1 MKIVIPQEFFP
12 TLKNSYLLLDTNV
25 FIDAFHNPSEFGE
38 FFNELKDNG
47 VTLVTIDTVLI
58 EFTKG
63 SSEPKKLEEK
73 KEYLEKLIDA
83 VLPVDKIVVNHTIE
97 LLKRYK
103 IEAKDISIADLL
115 LGGMIVKYSGKM
127 FLMTKDI
134 KDFPT
139 NIYSLETHLNIV
151 RRKSI
156 HNYGI
161 YRFLK

>member
-1 MKIVIPQEFFP
+1 MKIVIPQELFP

-25 FIDAFHNPSEFGE
+25 FIDAFHNPSEFGRLL
-38 FFNELKDNG
+38 NGLKDNG
-47 VTLVTIDTVLI
+47 VTLVTIDIVLI
-58 EFTKG
+58 EFVRG

-73 KEYLEKLIDA
+73 KDYLDKLIDA
-83 VLPVDKIVVNHTIE
+83 ILPVDKIIIDHTID

-103 IEAKDISIADLL
+103 IEAKDVSIVDLL
-115 LGGMIVKYSGKM
+115 LGGMLVKYSGRM

-139 NIYSLETHLNIV
+139 NIYSLETYLNIV
-151 RRKSI
+151 GRKAI